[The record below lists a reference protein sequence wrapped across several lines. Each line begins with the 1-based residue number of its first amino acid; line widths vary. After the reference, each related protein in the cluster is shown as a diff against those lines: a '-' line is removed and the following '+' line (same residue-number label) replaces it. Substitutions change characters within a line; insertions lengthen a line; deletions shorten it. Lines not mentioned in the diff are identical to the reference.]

1 MSDNPGD
8 PGGIEGLLGGLTGT
22 TTTPAQTAQ
31 QDDLLA
37 GYEPQGIQAPT
48 SGGLSALFVVQG
60 GTAGTTGSSSSGSA
74 VNGSDLSPTI
84 RPRE

>member
-1 MSDNPGD
+1 MVSKSPDLSHHEDGENSLSLLTAYDLIQAYSLSPSLLISDRQKRVMSDNPGD

-37 GYEPQGIQAPT
+37 K
-48 SGGLSALFVVQG
+48 SK
-60 GTAGTTGSSSSGSA
+60 
-74 VNGSDLSPTI
+74 
-84 RPRE
+84 